1 MNNIDIILGI
11 LIVVFFVLVIRH
23 FIKPKHDIKPNHVK
37 KEEIIADYEQQMYNL
52 LEKYKED
59 EKLLKEQKMIL
70 LKHISVE
77 LHKNI
82 FFDEEEIKIIIQ
94 HLASL

>member
-1 MNNIDIILGI
+1 MQNSDIILAI
-11 LIVVFFVLVIRH
+11 LIVIFFILVLRH
-23 FIKPKHDIKPNHVK
+23 FLKPKHEIKPNHIK
-37 KEEIIADYEQQMYNL
+37 KEEIIADYEVQVHNL
-52 LEKYKED
+52 LQKYKDD
-59 EKLLKEQKMIL
+59 EALLKQQKMIL

-82 FFDEEEIKIIIQ
+82 FFDEEEIKVIIQ